1 MSHSDDIPSSGPT
14 PGPDPAP
21 APAKPA
27 PPAPGAAAP
36 APRKPAAAADGK
48 PAAPRRR
55 RKPAPPPPKPGL
67 GWAAWVAVA
76 VLALD
81 QLSKWIVVQLL
92 NLKQVQAIDVLDP
105 WLNLRMAWNQGVNF
119 GLFSSDVEVMRLVLI
134 AVALVICVW
143 VAVWLVRVRPGRLAQ
158 IAAGLLIGG
167 ALGNVIDRMVYGA
180 VADFLNMSLPDWRN
194 PYSFNV
200 ADIAIFAG
208 AIGLVLQPGPS
219 SGAAGG
225 KGKPAGKAQKPRTA
239 AAKPKSDKTRDGA
252 RKTR

>member
-1 MSHSDDIPSSGPT
+1 MSHSEDT
-14 PGPDPAP
+14 PAADQTPQAPAP

-27 PPAPGAAAP
+27 P
-36 APRKPAAAADGK
+36 RK

-55 RKPAPPPPKPGL
+55 RTPPAPPPKPGL

-92 NLKQVQAIDVLDP
+92 NLGQVQAIDVFDP

-119 GLFSSDVEVMRLVLI
+119 GLFSSDVEVMRMVLI

-208 AIGLVLQPGPS
+208 AIGLVVQPGP
-219 SGAAGG
+219 GPDA
-225 KGKPAGKAQKPRTA
+225 KPGKPAAKTAGKTAGKPRSGSGT
-239 AAKPKSDKTRDGA
+239 KPKGDKTRDGA